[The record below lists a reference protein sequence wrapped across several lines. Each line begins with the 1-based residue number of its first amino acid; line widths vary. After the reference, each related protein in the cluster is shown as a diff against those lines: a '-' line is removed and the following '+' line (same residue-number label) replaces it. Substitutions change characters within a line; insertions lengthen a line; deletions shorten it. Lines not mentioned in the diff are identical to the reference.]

1 MDSGLWSLDATRRI
15 AITSHR
21 PIVSAK
27 NWDQPSTQV
36 TERNLAAKI
45 IRTRGAFRRFTT
57 GHNEVCGNWH
67 WKA

>member
-1 MDSGLWSLDATRRI
+1 MDSGLWSLDTPRRTR
-15 AITSHR
+15 
-21 PIVSAK
+21 
-27 NWDQPSTQV
+27 QV